1 MRLDNGSRLAMYVT
15 LALSCVCLIQAE
27 TLFLPGIGWSL
38 PVVLGLLAAAYHFEG
53 RWALSMRSASTLAVL
68 LCGGLAILLAAHIN
82 NAPDSFAATTPLPV
96 ALVPYAGPVFIVLLL
111 LKLF

>member
-53 RWALSMRSASTLAVL
+53 RWALSMRSASTLA
-68 LCGGLAILLAAHIN
+68 GLGVGRPGHPPGRHPDNHPASFTATPPLAPSI
-82 NAPDSFAATTPLPV
+82 
-96 ALVPYAGPVFIVLLL
+96 VPSARPWF
-111 LKLF
+111 